1 MKKIYLFGII
11 ASAGLAMTSCSSDE
25 TTENVAAQGNVIEF
39 GTYLGRDAQTRGT
52 VMDDGTLENM
62 GVYASYT
69 NGNNFSASTN
79 TPNFMHNQ
87 LVTKENGT
95 WNYSPL
101 KYWPTTV
108 GDKVSFFAYAPYT
121 EKSGPV
127 DNTGA
132 SGDVLNSG
140 SGNTIISTNST
151 NSDTG
156 APTLIVTLPSDL
168 TKMVDF
174 VAGVK
179 MNQTHTQTGN
189 ANTAVNFTLKHEL
202 TRVGM
207 KAKVSQD
214 VYSSDAQDAQHKT
227 KVVIT
232 GIKLDGINN
241 GQFYESGVYTFPT
254 NENSRGTWEGTA
266 AAKGNDFNLNTL
278 LKKESYN
285 ITTSS
290 TKEGII
296 LKEKDNAVSL
306 FNDNEYL
313 FLIPA
318 SNNTGEGL
326 GEGKATATISYD
338 IVTEDNALA
347 NGYSVSSATKTVNIP
362 SGTLKQGKA
371 YTLTF
376 TINVDEV
383 KLSANVADW
392 EDTPAETTVDY
403 GSTDKE

>member
-1 MKKIYLFGII
+1 
-11 ASAGLAMTSCSSDE
+11 
-25 TTENVAAQGNVIEF
+25 
-39 GTYLGRDAQTRGT
+39 
-52 VMDDGTLENM
+52 MDDGTLENM

-214 VYSSDAQDAQHKT
+214 VYKDDAQHKT

-232 GIKLDGINN
+232 GIQLDGIDN
-241 GQFYESGVYTFPT
+241 GQFYQSGVYTFAT
-254 NENSRGTWEGTA
+254 KDDDRGTWVGTA
-266 AAKGNDFNLNTL
+266 ATKDFDLKTLLNTNT
-278 LKKESYN
+278 Y
-285 ITTSS
+285 TTG
-290 TKEGII
+290 TYEKTGIV
-296 LKEKDNAVSL
+296 LENETAKSL
-306 FNDNEYL
+306 FKNDQYL
-313 FLIPA
+313 FLIPVN
-318 SNNTGEGL
+318 SETGMNQES
-326 GEGKATATISYD
+326 KATATISYD
-338 IVTEDNALA
+338 IVTADDALD
-347 NGYSVSSATKTVNIP
+347 GKHFVSRATKTVNIP
-362 SGTLKQGKA
+362 VGTLAQGKA

-383 KLSANVADW
+383 KLSATVDNWGD
-392 EDTPAETTVDY
+392 ENQNGNTTVDY
-403 GSTDKE
+403 KDAK